1 MAGAVLGKGVETA
14 LKRGRLG
21 DGKWERRRGS
31 WDRKNEGKR
40 RWGDV
45 LLQLVCRRAWQA
57 GGVT

>member
-1 MAGAVLGKGVETA
+1 MHGAVLGKGVETA

-40 RWGDV
+40 RWGTF
-45 LLQLVCRRAWQA
+45 CRNLFAVAHGRR
-57 GGVT
+57 G

>member
-40 RWGDV
+40 RWGTF
-45 LLQLVCRRAWQA
+45 CRNLFAVAHGRR
-57 GGVT
+57 G

>member
-31 WDRKNEGKR
+31 WELG
-40 RWGDV
+40 
-45 LLQLVCRRAWQA
+45 QEE
-57 GGVT
+57 